1 MTRSTPKPLTA
12 SSVADAPAIQALFEA
27 DPAFFTLTEG
37 APARPDEALRM
48 FGEAPPGGQLHVF
61 FDGAV
66 LLEVLEGYPTPTTWY
81 LGLILVAPTAR
92 GGTGTAAL
100 RDLFAHARARGG
112 TALRL
117 AVHVDHTA
125 ARRLYDRLGFAFV
138 ARRPRE
144 TFTGQMFEYDVLER
158 AL

>member
-1 MTRSTPKPLTA
+1 MASTTRPLTA
-12 SSVADAPAIQALFEA
+12 SSAADAPAIQALFDA

-37 APARPDEALRM
+37 APARPDEAARL
-48 FGEAPPGGQLHVF
+48 FTDVPPGGRTHIF
-61 FDGAV
+61 FDGRV
-66 LLEVLEGYPTPTTWY
+66 LLEVLEGHPTPTTWY
-81 LGLILVAPTAR
+81 LGLIFVAPSAR
-92 GGTGTAAL
+92 GGIGTAAL
-100 RDLFAHARARGG
+100 EALCAHAKAHGG

-117 AVHVDHTA
+117 AVHVDHAA

-144 TFTGQMFEYDVLER
+144 TFTGQVFEYDVLER